1 MRGIMRINARQSGS
15 TLVACSLV
23 LLGVALLSSATL
35 RSVEDGTGVSLNAI
49 DRRLAEQAA
58 EAALHDAA
66 MTLTMS
72 PEQFAAAMALGPHRF
87 GDITGERYPHG
98 GQFQACAPP
107 DYVLEL
113 LTQPEL
119 TNQASDGGMAPAVY
133 RVTAHGKGRSELTTV
148 TLQADFALHR
158 CTAGSDASPS
168 GVQQLMQVA
177 EQDALQSKSA
187 QNNIVQSTAQ
197 STARSTTQTAAQS
210 TAQDSGLN
218 PAQSTTPGPVQESS
232 PPTEAKPTP
241 CLPGV
246 RRLAWRLLPAS

>member
-1 MRGIMRINARQSGS
+1 MRRIMRMTARQSGS

-35 RSVEDGTGVSLNAI
+35 RSVEDGTGASLNAI
-49 DRRLAEQAA
+49 DRLLAEQSA

-72 PEQFAAAMALGPHRF
+72 PEQFAAATALGPHRY

-98 GQFQACAPP
+98 GKFQACAPP

-119 TNQASDGGMAPAVY
+119 INHTSDGGMAPAIY
-133 RVTAHGKGRSELTTV
+133 RVTAHGIGRSESTTV
-148 TLQADFALHR
+148 TLQAEFALHR
-158 CTAGSDASPS
+158 CTTGSDASPS
-168 GVQQLMQVA
+168 GVQEVVQDA
-177 EQDALQSKSA
+177 EQDAAQSNTA
-187 QNNIVQSTAQ
+187 QSTAQ
-197 STARSTTQTAAQS
+197 SAAQE
-210 TAQDSGLN
+210 AGLN
-218 PAQSTTPGPVQESS
+218 PAQNTTPGPVQESS
-232 PPTEAKPTP
+232 SPTEAKPAP
-241 CLPGV
+241 CVPGV